1 MFAIKI
7 LTPMFLVARLALRSL
22 DIDWALS
29 LRLWQSRPAIE
40 VILEDP
46 DSRRDG
52 LVQRLNVMY
61 PF

>member
-1 MFAIKI
+1 
-7 LTPMFLVARLALRSL
+7 MFLVARLALRSL